1 MRGRCKKMKKI
12 LHFSDIHFGGAHA
25 PGRADS
31 LLMAIDRIRPDVVAL
46 SGDLTQRARTH
57 QFREARA
64 WLGRI
69 SAPLV
74 IVPGNH
80 DVPLWDVA
88 DRFLFPLEKYKRWI
102 TADLNP
108 LYRDD
113 ELAVIGIDTTR
124 SFTIKGG
131 EVEGRDLRAVRDRL
145 SGLPPNLCKVVVAHH
160 PFTSPPGPRRE
171 QTVGG
176 ARRALRLFEKLGVEM
191 VLTGHLHQTY
201 IANSRDLY
209 PTSKHG
215 ILLVQAGTAAS
226 LRGRGSEH
234 MKNSFNLITVDEREI
249 AVTSHVYTDEHAEF
263 APYAKHAWER
273 AVGRQDAQVQ

>member
-1 MRGRCKKMKKI
+1 MKKI

-31 LLMAIDRIRPDVVAL
+31 ILAAIDRIRPDVVAL

-64 WLGRI
+64 WLDRI
-69 SAPLV
+69 SAPRIV
-74 IVPGNH
+74 VPGNH

-88 DRFLFPLEKYKRWI
+88 DRFFSPLEKYKRWI

-131 EVEGRDLRAVRDRL
+131 EIAGHDLRIVRDRL
-145 SGLPPNLCKVVVAHH
+145 LEMPSNLCKVVVAHH
-160 PFTSPPGPRRE
+160 PFATPPGHDRE
-171 QTVGG
+171 QAVSG
-176 ARRALRLFEKLGVEM
+176 ARRALRLFEKLGVEI

-209 PTSKHG
+209 PTSKRG
-215 ILLVQAGTAAS
+215 ILLVQAGTVAS
-226 LRGRGSEH
+226 LRGRGSER
-234 MKNSFNLITVDEREI
+234 MKNSFNLITVAGREI
-249 AVTSHVYTDEHAEF
+249 TVTIHIYSDEHAEF
-263 APYAKHAWER
+263 APYATHAWER
-273 AVGRQDAQVQ
+273 PASRQHTQLS